1 MNKIILD
8 PTVLTSLGNL
18 DHFAELCDRSGRT
31 LGYFTPAADHDLYA
45 AAEIP
50 PINEG
55 ELQRRE
61 TEERTYTTAEV
72 LDHLEKLS
80 RRENP

>member
-8 PTVLTSLGNL
+8 QTVLTSLGNL
-18 DHFAELCDRSGRT
+18 DHYAELCDSSGRT
-31 LGYFTPAADHDLYA
+31 LGYFTPAIDRSLYD
-45 AAEIP
+45 EVDFSID
-50 PINEG
+50 EE
-55 ELQRRE
+55 ELRRRE
-61 TEERTYTTAEV
+61 REPSFTTAEV